1 MSKHQSPGE
10 HPRPP
15 ETLRAG
21 KFLSNSQY
29 NLLLFLG
36 LGRILK
42 QAGKS
47 GVNRPERAE
56 PCGAPLCEKISGMK
70 AYLDK
75 GINRFF
81 GWLESIPGNL
91 AIPGPSREDEISYW
105 RERVLQV
112 LVVTGLVMGFIVLLV
127 SAIFLVRSGYWQVAV
142 FDAVVYTIMGAVLVL
157 RSSGY
162 ALRTFLI
169 LATMYALGVWL
180 SITLGLLSGGPS
192 WLFAFAVIAGILLD
206 LKAAAWAI
214 LINTVTLAV
223 LGWMCRQGW
232 VAVGQPFFPSAHRAL
247 LSGVNFIFLNA
258 LIAFSIAQFTRGLQ
272 ITLAKAHLAHE
283 SLRHEIV
290 VRKQIARSLKES
302 EEKYRLLA
310 ENMSDVLWSLDMD
323 LRVTYISPAVAAL
336 LGWSGE
342 EQKRLGLAGT
352 MTRESLEKLLTLY
365 RETKEEAEIKGNYQK
380 SITQEVTLLHKDGHT
395 IPAEIRASFHLG
407 EDGKPIGIFGV
418 TRDISDRV
426 RAQREKEELEAKLAQ
441 SKRMEAIGLMAS
453 GVAHDLNNVLSGLVS
468 YPDLLLLD
476 MPEESALRK
485 PLETIR
491 ATGQKASE
499 IVQDLLTLARR
510 GVQNMEV
517 VCINEVVQEY
527 LESPELYEMLKRH
540 PGVQVQTSLSPDLLY
555 IQGSPIHL
563 KKALM
568 NLVINAAEAQPEGG
582 TITIGTVNCYLE
594 RPADGLAHMPAGEY
608 VLLKVSDDGIGIAEE
623 DLKRIFEPFFTRKV
637 MGRSGTGLGMA
648 VVWGTVQDHHG
659 AIVVQSRKNRGTTA
673 ELYFPVTRQAPAVK
687 AQEPATEAFM
697 GSGQLVLVVDD
708 VAEQR
713 EIAADILDRLG
724 YKAAT
729 APSGEAALEYLRRQ
743 PDGEVSAVVLDMIM
757 APGMDGLD
765 TYRHLTQIRPAI
777 KAMIASGFAE
787 TERVKEAL
795 RAGVG
800 AYIKKP
806 YMLKDI
812 GMALKQIL
820 ADPVPL
826 AEESAERADC

>member
-1 MSKHQSPGE
+1 MWTPFYEKM
-10 HPRPP
+10 
-15 ETLRAG
+15 LR
-21 KFLSNSQY
+21 
-29 NLLLFLG
+29 
-36 LGRILK
+36 
-42 QAGKS
+42 
-47 GVNRPERAE
+47 
-56 PCGAPLCEKISGMK
+56 MK

-75 GINRFF
+75 SINRFF
-81 GWLESIPGNL
+81 GWLENIHGNL
-91 AIPGPSREDEISYW
+91 AIPGPFREEEISYW

-112 LVVTGLVMGFIVLLV
+112 IVVTGLIMGLLVLLI
-127 SAIFLVRSGYWQVAV
+127 SAFFLVKSGYWQLAL
-142 FDAVVYTIMGAVLVL
+142 FDALIYLSIGAVMLL
-157 RSSGY
+157 RSSSY
-162 ALRTFLI
+162 FLRSFLI
-169 LATMYALGVWL
+169 LATMYALGIWL
-180 SITLGLLSGGPS
+180 IITLGLLSGGPS

-206 LKAAAWAI
+206 IKAAVWAI
-214 LINTVTLAV
+214 LLNTLTLGL
-223 LGWMCRQGW
+223 LGWMTHQGW
-232 VAVGQPFFPSAHRAL
+232 VAADQPFFPTIHRAI

-272 ITLAKAHLAHE
+272 ITLAKAHLAQE
-283 SLRHEIV
+283 ALRHEII
-290 VRKQIARSLKES
+290 VRKQTARSLKES

-323 LRVTYISPAVAAL
+323 LNVTYISPVFKRL
-336 LGWSGE
+336 LGWSDE
-342 EQKRLGLAGT
+342 EQKTLGLAGT
-352 MTRESLEKLLTLY
+352 MTPESLEKILDLYNQRLT
-365 RETKEEAEIKGNYQK
+365 EAEISGSYNQ

-395 IPAEIRASFHLG
+395 IPAEIRASFRVS
-407 EDGKPIGIFGV
+407 EEGKPIGIFGV

-441 SKRMEAIGLMAS
+441 SKKMEAIGLVAS

-476 MPEESALRK
+476 MDEESPMRK

-517 VCINEVVQEY
+517 VCLNEVIEEY
-527 LESPELYEMLKRH
+527 LDSPEKAEMLKRH
-540 PGVQVQTSLSPDLLY
+540 PGVEIRLSLAPDLLH

-568 NLVINAAEAQPEGG
+568 NLVLNAAEAEPEGG
-582 TITIGTVNCYLE
+582 TIIISTANCYLE
-594 RPADGLAHMPAGEY
+594 RPADALAHMPAGEY
-608 VLLKVSDDGIGIAEE
+608 VQMKVADSGTGITEE

-659 AIVVQSRKNRGTTA
+659 AIIVHSKKDQGTTA
-673 ELYFPVTRQAPAVK
+673 ELYFPVTRQAPQAKEEV
-687 AQEPATEAFM
+687 PATEAFL
-697 GSGQLVLVVDD
+697 GNGQVILVVDD

-724 YKAAT
+724 YRSVTAA
-729 APSGEAALEYLRRQ
+729 SGEEALAYLQQQ
-743 PDGEVSAVVLDMIM
+743 PDGEVAAVVLDMIM
-757 APGMDGLD
+757 DPGMDGLD
-765 TYRHLTQIRPAI
+765 TYRHITRIKPAI

-812 GMALKQIL
+812 GLALKHIL
-820 ADPVPL
+820 ADAV
-826 AEESAERADC
+826 ER

>member
-1 MSKHQSPGE
+1 
-10 HPRPP
+10 
-15 ETLRAG
+15 
-21 KFLSNSQY
+21 
-29 NLLLFLG
+29 
-36 LGRILK
+36 
-42 QAGKS
+42 
-47 GVNRPERAE
+47 
-56 PCGAPLCEKISGMK
+56 MK
-70 AYLDK
+70 AFWDK
-75 GINRFF
+75 SINRFLV
-81 GWLESIPGNL
+81 WLESIPGNL
-91 AIPGPSREDEISYW
+91 AIPGPSREEEISYW

-127 SAIFLVRSGYWQVAV
+127 SAIFLVKTGYWQLAV
-142 FDAVVYTIMGAVLVL
+142 FDAIIYTILGAVLVL

-162 ALRTFLI
+162 LLRTYVI
-169 LATMYALGVWL
+169 LATMYTLGAWL
-180 SITLGLLSGGPS
+180 IMTLGLLSGGPS

-214 LINTVTLAV
+214 MLNTVTLVA
-223 LGWMCRQGW
+223 LGWMNQLGW
-232 VAVGQPFFPSAHRAL
+232 MAMGQPSFPGVQRAL

-283 SLRHEIV
+283 ALRHEIL

-323 LRVTYISPAVAAL
+323 LRVTYISPVVTTL
-336 LGWSGE
+336 LGWSSE
-342 EQKRLGLAGT
+342 EQKTLGLAGT
-352 MTRESLEKLLTLY
+352 MTPESLEKVLALY
-365 RETKEEAEIKGNYQK
+365 RQKKEEAEINGNYDQ
-380 SITQEVTLLHKDGHT
+380 SITQEVSLLHKDGHT
-395 IPAEIRASFHLG
+395 IPAEIRASFHLDEEG
-407 EDGKPIGIFGV
+407 RPIGIFGV

-476 MPEESALRK
+476 MPEESSLRK

-517 VCINEVVQEY
+517 VCLNEVVQEY
-527 LESPELYEMLKRH
+527 MESPEIYDMLKRH
-540 PGVQVQTSLSPDLLY
+540 PGVQVQSSLASDLLH

-568 NLVINAAEAQPEGG
+568 NLVINAAEAQPQGG
-582 TITIGTVNCYLE
+582 TIAISTINCYLE
-594 RPADGLAHMPAGEY
+594 RPADGLAHMPGGEY

-659 AIVVQSRKNRGTTA
+659 AILVHSQKKQGTTA

-697 GSGQLVLVVDD
+697 GNGQIILVVDD

-724 YKAAT
+724 YKAVT
-729 APSGEAALEYLRRQ
+729 APSGEAALEYLRQQ
-743 PDGEVSAVVLDMIM
+743 PDGEVTAVVLDMIM
-757 APGMDGLD
+757 DPGMDGLD

-787 TERVKEAL
+787 TERVKAAL
-795 RAGVG
+795 HAGVG

-820 ADPVPL
+820 A
-826 AEESAERADC
+826 ANC

>member
-1 MSKHQSPGE
+1 MP
-10 HPRPP
+10 
-15 ETLRAG
+15 
-21 KFLSNSQY
+21 
-29 NLLLFLG
+29 
-36 LGRILK
+36 
-42 QAGKS
+42 
-47 GVNRPERAE
+47 
-56 PCGAPLCEKISGMK
+56 GMK

-75 GINRFF
+75 SINRFF
-81 GWLESIPGNL
+81 AWLESIPGNL
-91 AIPGPSREDEISYW
+91 AIPGPSREEEISYW

-112 LVVTGLVMGFIVLLV
+112 LVVTGLVMGFLVLLV
-127 SAIFLVRSGYWQVAV
+127 SAIFLVRSGYWQLAV
-142 FDAVVYTIMGAVLVL
+142 FDVLIYTLLGAVMLL

-162 ALRTFLI
+162 LLRTFLI
-169 LATMYALGVWL
+169 LATMYLLGVWL
-180 SITLGLLSGGPS
+180 SVTLGLLSGGPS

-214 LINTVTLAV
+214 VINTATLAV
-223 LGWMCRQGW
+223 LGWMCQQGW
-232 VAVGQPFFPSAHRAL
+232 VAVGQPFFPNGHRAL

-272 ITLAKAHLAHE
+272 ITLAKAHLAQE
-283 SLRHEIV
+283 ALRHEIV
-290 VRKQIARSLKES
+290 VRKQTARSLKES

-310 ENMSDVLWSLDMD
+310 ENLSDILWSVDMD
-323 LRVTYISPAVAAL
+323 LRVTYISPVYQRL
-336 LGWSGE
+336 LGWTAE
-342 EQKRLGLAGT
+342 DQKQMGLAGT
-352 MTRESLEKLLTLY
+352 MTPESLEKVMALY
-365 RETKEEAEIKGNYQK
+365 HQKLEQAEIDGNYHQ
-380 SITQEVTLLHKDGHT
+380 SLTQEVTLRHKDGHT
-395 IPAEIRASFHLG
+395 IPAEIRASFHLD
-407 EDGKPIGIFGV
+407 EEGKPIGIFGV

-426 RAQREKEELEAKLAQ
+426 RAQCEKEALEAKLAQ

-476 MPEESALRK
+476 MPEGNSLRR

-517 VCINEVVQEY
+517 VCLNEVVQEY
-527 LESPELYEMLKRH
+527 LESPEQSEMLKRH
-540 PGVQVQTSLSPDLLY
+540 AGVRIQSNLAPDLLY

-568 NLVINAAEAQPEGG
+568 NLVINAAEAQPQGG
-582 TITIGTVNCYLE
+582 TIAISTANCYLE
-594 RPADGLAHMPAGEY
+594 RPTGALAHIPAGEY
-608 VLLKVSDDGIGIAEE
+608 VLLSIVDNGTGIAEE

-659 AIVVQSRKNRGTTA
+659 AIVVKSQKNQGTTA
-673 ELYFPVTRQAPAVK
+673 ELYFPGTRLAPAAK
-687 AQEPATEAFM
+687 AQEPATEAFL
-697 GSGQLVLVVDD
+697 GAGQIILVVDD

-713 EIAADILDRLG
+713 EIAAGILQRLG
-724 YKAAT
+724 YQAAT
-729 APSGEAALEYLRRQ
+729 APSGEEALAYLNRQ
-743 PDGEVSAVVLDMIM
+743 PDGAVAAVVLDMIM
-757 APGMDGLD
+757 DPGMDGLD
-765 TYRHLTQIRPAI
+765 TYRHIARIKPDI

-812 GMALKQIL
+812 GLALKQIL
-820 ADPVPL
+820 SDTTGK
-826 AEESAERADC
+826 